1 MIIRP
6 CASIPAVAALALSL
20 AGTAVPASADQVT
33 IISVQTGHSLLL
45 DAPHLTRVA
54 VGDSRI
60 AGVVPIGTS
69 QVVVNGKSSGHT
81 TIFVWNGGRRQ
92 SYEVTV
98 TEQGFDDVAKILRSA
113 INEPDVQVVAYESNV
128 FIRGSVSDAAAFAR
142 LNDILARFSGAK
154 FNSTKGGDAKIVNM
168 VTVARP
174 LGDLQQRLAMI
185 PGSGDLRVDP
195 DAKGNVIV
203 SGSVRDRAT
212 AEAVL
217 NKVRGL
223 AGPFLASDGKV
234 IDRLATD
241 MISQVDVKV
250 YILEVDKTAQSQLGL
265 RLQGAL
271 LNGAATVG
279 GGATAG
285 GQTFTVGPPQIVG
298 IENPN
303 PSNSFG
309 RALGIGN
316 IARATLLAPTLDLL
330 LAEGHAKV
338 LSSPDLV
345 TLPGNEAT
353 FLVGGKIPIPVS
365 NGLGSVTVQYQDFGV
380 KLKVTPTV
388 LGNGGVDCKISPE
401 VSNLDFADAVTLNGF
416 TIPALKISTLST
428 DVITQTGES
437 IVMGGLLN
445 RIESVNVQKIPLLGD
460 IPILGKLFRST
471 SYQKSETD
479 VVFVLTPTIITR

>member
-1 MIIRP
+1 VINR
-6 CASIPAVAALALSL
+6 SRLGIPLVAALALSL
-20 AGTAVPASADQVT
+20 AGAAVPASADQVM
-33 IISVQTGHSLLL
+33 IISVQTGHSLVL
-45 DAPHLTRVA
+45 DAPQLTRVA

-69 QVVVNGKSSGHT
+69 QVVVNGKSMGHT
-81 TIFVWNGGRRQ
+81 TIFVWCGGKRQ

-98 TEQGFDDVAKILRSA
+98 TEQGFDDIAKLLRAA
-113 INEPDVQVVAYESNV
+113 INETDVQVVAFESNV
-128 FIRGSVSDAAAFAR
+128 FIRGSVSDAVAFAR
-142 LNDILARFSGAK
+142 LNDIVQRFSGAK
-154 FNSTKGGDAKIVNM
+154 FSSNKGGEAKIVNM

-174 LGDLQQRLAMI
+174 LGDLQVRLAAI
-185 PGSGDLRVDP
+185 PGASDLRVDP

-203 SGSVRDRAT
+203 SGAVRDRAT
-212 AEAVL
+212 AESVL

-223 AGPFLASDGKV
+223 AGPYLAADGRV

-250 YILEVDKTAQSQLGL
+250 YILEIDKTASSQLGL

-271 LNGAATVG
+271 LNGSV
-279 GGATAG
+279 TAG
-285 GQTFTVGPPQIVG
+285 GAAAGAQTFTLGPAQIVG
-298 IENPN
+298 VENPN
-303 PSNSFG
+303 PSNFFG
-309 RALGIGN
+309 HVLGLGN
-316 IARATLLAPTLDLL
+316 IARATMLAPTLDLL
-330 LAEGHAKV
+330 MSEGHAKL

-345 TLPGNEAT
+345 TLPGTEAT

-365 NGLGSVTVQYQDFGV
+365 SGLGTVTVQYQDFGV

-388 LGNGGVDCKISPE
+388 LGNGGIDCKITPE

-428 DVITQTGES
+428 DVITMTGES
-437 IVMGGLLN
+437 IVLGGLLN
-445 RIESVNVQKIPLLGD
+445 RIESVNVQKIPGLADL
-460 IPILGKLFRST
+460 PILGKLFRST

-479 VVFVLTPTIITR
+479 VIFILTPTIITR

>member
-1 MIIRP
+1 
-6 CASIPAVAALALSL
+6 VA
-20 AGTAVPASADQVT
+20 GIAVPASADQVT
-33 IISVQTGHSLLL
+33 IISVQTGHSLVI
-45 DAPHLTRVA
+45 DAPRLSRVA

-69 QVVVNGKSSGHT
+69 QIVINGKSSGHT
-81 TIFVWNGGRRQ
+81 TVFVWSAGARK
-92 SYEVTV
+92 SYEITV
-98 TEQGFDDVAKILRSA
+98 TEQGFDDVAKILRTA
-113 INEPDVQVVAYESNV
+113 INEPDVQVIAYESNV
-128 FIRGSVSDAAAFAR
+128 FVRGSVPDGQAFAR
-142 LNDILARFSGAK
+142 LNDILTRFSGAK
-154 FNSTKGGDAKIVNM
+154 FNSSGKGGDAKIINM
-168 VTVARP
+168 VSVARP
-174 LGDLQQRLAMI
+174 LGDLQQRLSTI
-185 PGSGDLRVDP
+185 PGATDLRVDP

-203 SGSVRDRAT
+203 SGTVRDRAS

-217 NKVRGL
+217 NRVRGL
-223 AGPFLASDGKV
+223 SGPYLASDGKV
-234 IDRLATD
+234 IDRLATE
-241 MISQVDVKV
+241 MTSQVDVKV
-250 YILEVDKTAQSQLGL
+250 YILEVDRTASSQLGL
-265 RLQGAL
+265 RLQSAL
-271 LNGAATVG
+271 VNGAATA
-279 GGATAG
+279 GGAAAG
-285 GQTFTVGPPQIVG
+285 GQTFTLGPPQFVG

-309 RALGIGN
+309 KVLGLGS

-330 LAEGHAKV
+330 MSEGHAKL

-345 TLPGNEAT
+345 TLPGSEAT

-365 NGLGSVTVQYQDFGV
+365 NGLGSVTVQYVDFGV

-388 LGNGGVDCKISPE
+388 LGSGGIECKITPE

-445 RIESVNVQKIPLLGD
+445 RIESVNVQKIPLLSD

-471 SYQKSETD
+471 NYQKSETD
-479 VVFVLTPTIITR
+479 VVFILTPTIITR

>member
-1 MIIRP
+1 MINRP
-6 CASIPAVAALALSL
+6 RLAIPLVAALALSI
-20 AGTAVPASADQVT
+20 AGTAVPASADQIS
-33 IISVQTGHSLLL
+33 IISVQTGHSLVL
-45 DAPHLTRVA
+45 DAPQLTRVA

-69 QVVVNGKSSGHT
+69 QVVVNGKSMGHT
-81 TIFVWNGGRRQ
+81 TIFVWCGKKRQ

-98 TEQGFDDVAKILRSA
+98 TEQGFDDIAKLLRAA
-113 INEPDVQVVAYESNV
+113 INETDVQVVAFESNV
-128 FIRGSVSDAAAFAR
+128 FVRGSVSDAVAFAR
-142 LNDILARFSGAK
+142 LTDILQRFAGAK
-154 FNSTKGGDAKIVNM
+154 FSSNKGGDAKIVNM

-174 LGDLQQRLAMI
+174 LGDLQQRLAAI
-185 PGSGDLRVDP
+185 PGATDLRVDP

-217 NKVRGL
+217 GRVRGL
-223 AGPFLASDGKV
+223 SGPYLSADGRV
-234 IDRLATD
+234 IDRLATE

-271 LNGAATVG
+271 LNGSVL
-279 GGATAG
+279 AG

-303 PSNSFG
+303 PSNAFG
-309 RALGIGN
+309 RVLGLGN
-316 IARATLLAPTLDLL
+316 IARATMLAPTLDLL
-330 LAEGHAKV
+330 MSEGHAKL

-345 TLPGNEAT
+345 TLPGSEAT

-365 NGLGSVTVQYQDFGV
+365 SGLGTVTVQYQDFGV

-388 LGNGGVDCKISPE
+388 LGNGGIDCKITPE

-437 IVMGGLLN
+437 IVLGGLLN
-445 RIESVNVQKIPLLGD
+445 RIEQVNVQKIPVLADL
-460 IPILGKLFRST
+460 PILGKLFRSV
-471 SYQKSETD
+471 SYQKSESD
-479 VVFVLTPTIITR
+479 VIFILTPTIITR

>member
-1 MIIRP
+1 MINRA
-6 CASIPAVAALALSL
+6 CATIPAVAAFALSV
-20 AGTAVPASADQVT
+20 AGTAVPVSADQVT
-33 IISVQTGHSLLL
+33 IVSVQTGHSLIV
-45 DAPHLTRVA
+45 DAPRLSRVA

-60 AGVVPIGTS
+60 AGVVPVGTS
-69 QVVVNGKSSGHT
+69 QIIINGKSSGHT
-81 TIFVWNGGRRQ
+81 TVFVWNSGARK

-113 INEPDVQVVAYESNV
+113 INEPGVQVVAYENTI
-128 FIRGSVSDAAAFAR
+128 FIRGGVSDAQAYAR
-142 LNDILARFSGAK
+142 LNDILARFGGAK
-154 FNSTKGGDAKIVNM
+154 FNSSGKGGEAKIINM

-174 LGDLQQRLAMI
+174 LGDLQIRLATI
-185 PGSGDLRVDP
+185 PGASDLRVDP

-203 SGSVRDRAT
+203 SGSVRDRAA

-223 AGPFLASDGKV
+223 AGPFLAADGKV
-234 IDRLATD
+234 IDRLATE
-241 MISQVDVKV
+241 MTSQIDVKV
-250 YILEVDKTAQSQLGL
+250 YVLEVDKTAQSQLGL

-271 LNGAATVG
+271 INGVATVG
-279 GGATAG
+279 GTAG
-285 GQTFTVGPPQIVG
+285 GSQTFTLGPAQIVG

-303 PSNSFG
+303 PANMFG
-309 RALGIGN
+309 KALGLGS
-316 IARATLLAPTLDLL
+316 IARATMLAPTLDLL
-330 LAEGHAKV
+330 MSEGHAKL

-345 TLPGNEAT
+345 TVPGSEAT

-365 NGLGSVTVQYQDFGV
+365 NGLGTVTVQYQDFGV

-388 LGNGGVDCKISPE
+388 LGGGGIECKINPE

-416 TIPALKISTLST
+416 TVPALKISTLST

-445 RIESVNVQKIPLLGD
+445 RLESVNVQKIPLLSE

>member
-1 MIIRP
+1 MINRP
-6 CASIPAVAALALSL
+6 RLAIPLVAALALSI
-20 AGTAVPASADQVT
+20 AGTAVPASADQIS
-33 IISVQTGHSLLL
+33 IISVQTGHSLVL
-45 DAPHLTRVA
+45 DAPQLTRVA

-69 QVVVNGKSSGHT
+69 QVVVNGKSMGHT
-81 TIFVWNGGRRQ
+81 TIFVWCGKKRQ

-98 TEQGFDDVAKILRSA
+98 TEQGFDDIAKLLRAA
-113 INEPDVQVVAYESNV
+113 INETDVQVVAFESNV
-128 FIRGSVSDAAAFAR
+128 FVRGSVTDAVAFAR
-142 LNDILARFSGAK
+142 LTDILQRFAGAK
-154 FNSTKGGDAKIVNM
+154 FSSNKGGDAKIVNM

-174 LGDLQQRLAMI
+174 LGDLQQRLAAI
-185 PGSGDLRVDP
+185 PGASDLRVDP

-217 NKVRGL
+217 GRVRGL
-223 AGPFLASDGKV
+223 SGPYLAADGRV
-234 IDRLATD
+234 IDRLATE

-271 LNGAATVG
+271 LNGSVL
-279 GGATAG
+279 AG

-303 PSNSFG
+303 PSNTFG
-309 RALGIGN
+309 RVLGLGN
-316 IARATLLAPTLDLL
+316 IARATMLAPTLDLL
-330 LAEGHAKV
+330 MSEGHAKL

-345 TLPGNEAT
+345 TLPGSEAT

-365 NGLGSVTVQYQDFGV
+365 SGLGTVTVQYQDFGV

-388 LGNGGVDCKISPE
+388 LGNGGVDCKITPE

-428 DVITQTGES
+428 DVITMTGES
-437 IVMGGLLN
+437 IVLGGLLN
-445 RIESVNVQKIPLLGD
+445 RIESVNVQKIPGLADL
-460 IPILGKLFRST
+460 PILGKLFRST

-479 VVFVLTPTIITR
+479 VIFILTPTIITR

>member
-1 MIIRP
+1 VINRA
-6 CASIPAVAALALSL
+6 CAIIPAVAALALTL
-20 AGTAVPASADQVT
+20 TGAAVPASADQVT
-33 IISVQTGHSLLL
+33 IVSVQTGHSLVV
-45 DAPHLTRVA
+45 DAPRLTRVA

-69 QVVVNGKSSGHT
+69 QIVINGKSSGHT
-81 TIFVWNGGRRQ
+81 TVFVWSGGARK
-92 SYEVTV
+92 SYEITV
-98 TEQGFDDVAKILRSA
+98 TEQGFDDIAKILRSA
-113 INEPDVQVVAYESNV
+113 INEPDVQVVAYENNV
-128 FIRGSVSDAAAFAR
+128 FIRGSVSDGQAFTR
-142 LNDILARFSGAK
+142 LNDILTRFSGAK
-154 FNSTKGGDAKIVNM
+154 FNSKSGDAKIINM

-185 PGSGDLRVDP
+185 PGATDLRADA

-203 SGSVRDRAT
+203 SGTVRDRAT

-217 NKVRGL
+217 NRVRGL
-223 AGPFLASDGKV
+223 SGPYLASDGKV
-234 IDRLATD
+234 IDRLATE
-241 MISQVDVKV
+241 MTSQVDVKI
-250 YILEVDKTAQSQLGL
+250 YILEVDKTASSQLGL
-265 RLQGAL
+265 RLQTAL
-271 LNGAATVG
+271 INGAAQA
-279 GGATAG
+279 GGAAAG
-285 GQTFTVGPPQIVG
+285 GQTFTLGPAQIVG
-298 IENPN
+298 VENPN
-303 PSNSFG
+303 PANTFG
-309 RALGIGN
+309 KALGIGS
-316 IARATLLAPTLDLL
+316 IARATMLAPTLDLL
-330 LAEGHAKV
+330 MSEGHAKL

-345 TLPGNEAT
+345 TVPGLEAT

-388 LGNGGVDCKISPE
+388 LGSGGIECKITPE

-445 RIESVNVQKIPLLGD
+445 RIESVNVQKIPLLSD

-471 SYQKSETD
+471 NYQKSETD
-479 VVFVLTPTIITR
+479 VVFILTPTIITR